1 LPAVPAMAVP
11 AAAWA
16 VVGSYALMVL
26 SNVLAQKKF
35 FGGKDNKE
43 LSDTHPTYLTPDG
56 KTFAVW
62 GMIYMLETVMV
73 VAQVMPSD
81 RTEEIFGRQCSIT
94 GLNVR
99 ERLVLAF
106 LANSIWLPVFNN
118 ERFWAGLGIMMVYLA
133 ALLGVYQDLN
143 VETTQGVF
151 ERVVF
156 VAGVSM
162 NVSWIIVAFSVSIFF
177 CACLAGW
184 QDEHGVAGSV
194 PAAMAVIV
202 LVTLLAV
209 QRAVVACDLAW
220 AFVAAWALQ
229 GIYRMQTVPDKVR
242 FPLGAMNATLGTMA
256 KVCSGGTVAAMV
268 LGVGLAMHQRSS

>member
-1 LPAVPAMAVP
+1 MAVP

-81 RTEEIFGRQCSIT
+81 RTEEIFGQQCSIT

-177 CACLAGW
+177 CAGLAGW